1 MPKVWN
7 SVLLSYLWFIDFSL
21 GFFVNIYSLEFTSH
35 TLRSEAVEWITLMK
49 PALTVAFQQTRWG
62 LPAFTSLSLFSLC
75 GRWHPAYVSR
85 RVEQFE
91 YGLFYI
97 YRVKRWIFRFF
108 QYFFNNARSV
118 VPQITVCRRMLGST
132 KQLRLRHWRSDA
144 LSTRLDLIHTLL
156 FSSTLG

>member
-1 MPKVWN
+1 MVYKKHHRQAIPPLKKLTNPWSCLQNIHKYQSTFIVYTSFISHTEKVIPHVQVSITAGQSHMPKVWN

-75 GRWHPAYVSR
+75 GRWHPAYVSQR
-85 RVEQFE
+85 
-91 YGLFYI
+91 GSSLSSA
-97 YRVKRWIFRFF
+97 FF
-108 QYFFNNARSV
+108 
-118 VPQITVCRRMLGST
+118 
-132 KQLRLRHWRSDA
+132 
-144 LSTRLDLIHTLL
+144 IHN
-156 FSSTLG
+156 